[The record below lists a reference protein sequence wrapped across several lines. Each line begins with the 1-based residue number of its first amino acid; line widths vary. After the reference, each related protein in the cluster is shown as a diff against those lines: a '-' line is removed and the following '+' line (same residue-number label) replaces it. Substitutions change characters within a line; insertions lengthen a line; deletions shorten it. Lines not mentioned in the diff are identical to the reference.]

1 MATDK
6 NAVRHITW
14 LPLAA
19 VILLMVIILLWFFSN
34 RQTEFRELCPVDGV
48 LDITEEDLSEEV
60 VNIVNDWAFYP
71 NKLYSPQDF
80 TSGAVEMDLDET
92 GANCRYGTYR
102 LVIQAQPRQYYAMTG
117 YSVDYST
124 LVFVNGTEVYAC
136 GTVADNAAESV
147 SQIVYMTI
155 PMYSGETGEI
165 ELIFQYSY
173 FVHNE
178 GGFLQPLYLSTPKN
192 IADYNAGLDLVSLT
206 ISGGMML
213 LFLYFLLCAAVQRRL
228 DFLLLAL
235 VCLLMA
241 LRDQNFLTVHL
252 LRQSVSWYATY
263 RILIIVTALLPGSV
277 LLLLHCMYREAAKR
291 RVAIAFLV
299 LLAVGLA
306 LILLLPTTKLVK
318 VSTAMWLCAIPYL
331 LYLIWCIVR
340 HYFHKRV
347 FKPVD
352 ALTVSGFLLLIFAL
366 VAEGF
371 LVRVTPAITRYGIVP
386 SAMLIFVLLIA
397 IAISLQIQAKEAL
410 LAEIRSRSE
419 ILKRMNQMN
428 IDFLHKIAHELKTPL
443 TVISG
448 YAQLTGLQFAAHS
461 TTSETSVNLKT
472 IQNEAKRLA
481 DMVTNLINY
490 SYGKESESRFS
501 TVEVGPLLESVQAIC
516 TPMCLKNSNQTV
528 LEGKDCVPVYG
539 NASMLLQIF
548 INLVVNANR
557 HTKNGVIT
565 LSASDKESR
574 EYVVF
579 RVADTGTGIS
589 EDILSHIFE
598 KGYSGDG
605 GSGLGLAICL
615 EAVEAHGGTL
625 KVERTGPEGTV
636 FSFTVLRKE
645 IEP

>member
-1 MATDK
+1 
-6 NAVRHITW
+6 
-14 LPLAA
+14 
-19 VILLMVIILLWFFSN
+19 
-34 RQTEFRELCPVDGV
+34 
-48 LDITEEDLSEEV
+48 
-60 VNIVNDWAFYP
+60 
-71 NKLYSPQDF
+71 
-80 TSGAVEMDLDET
+80 
-92 GANCRYGTYR
+92 
-102 LVIQAQPRQYYAMTG
+102 
-117 YSVDYST
+117 
-124 LVFVNGTEVYAC
+124 
-136 GTVADNAAESV
+136 
-147 SQIVYMTI
+147 
-155 PMYSGETGEI
+155 
-165 ELIFQYSY
+165 
-173 FVHNE
+173 
-178 GGFLQPLYLSTPKN
+178 
-192 IADYNAGLDLVSLT
+192 
-206 ISGGMML
+206 
-213 LFLYFLLCAAVQRRL
+213 
-228 DFLLLAL
+228 
-235 VCLLMA
+235 
-241 LRDQNFLTVHL
+241 
-252 LRQSVSWYATY
+252 
-263 RILIIVTALLPGSV
+263 
-277 LLLLHCMYREAAKR
+277 
-291 RVAIAFLV
+291 
-299 LLAVGLA
+299 
-306 LILLLPTTKLVK
+306 
-318 VSTAMWLCAIPYL
+318 
-331 LYLIWCIVR
+331 
-340 HYFHKRV
+340 
-347 FKPVD
+347 
-352 ALTVSGFLLLIFAL
+352 
-366 VAEGF
+366 
-371 LVRVTPAITRYGIVP
+371 
-386 SAMLIFVLLIA
+386 MLIFVLLIA

-557 HTKNGVIT
+557 HTKSGVIT